1 MTDPSKRGF
10 WVKIFLPGGDP
21 DGIKLVE
28 KSNWTGS
35 GLVFPRTLFPE
46 ARKRP
51 ELDRTGVYILEGRS
65 DQKTLPLIY
74 VGEGDPGGSR
84 LEQHVKNKE
93 FWTRAV
99 VFTSTDK
106 RLNKAHVQYLEARL
120 VKLAAEAKRCELENG
135 NVPQLPTLSEPDT
148 AEVEGFL
155 SDILL
160 CLPILGIDAFEK
172 AKGAVPKA
180 VELHLKGKG
189 MKATGV
195 ESPQGFIV
203 RNGSGAVK
211 EEVPSIDAYLTH
223 LRQELVEKGVL
234 KSGQNS
240 YVFSQDYVFSSP
252 STAGGVVLGRSTNGR
267 TEWKDQS
274 GRTLKEIQE
283 AEFDGN

>member
-1 MTDPSKRGF
+1 MADSSKRGF
-10 WVKIFLPGGDP
+10 SVRIFLPEGDP

-28 KSNWTGS
+28 KSNWTGV
-35 GLVFPRTLFPE
+35 GLVFPRTLFSE

-51 ELDRTGVYILEGRS
+51 ELDRTGVYILEGPP
-65 DQKTLPLIY
+65 QKAALPRIY
-74 VGEGDPGGSR
+74 VGEGDPGRPR
-84 LEQHVKNKE
+84 LEQHIKSKE

-148 AEVEGFL
+148 AEVDGFL

-160 CLPILGIDAFEK
+160 CLPILGINVFEK
-172 AKGAVPKA
+172 APVSVPKA
-180 VELHLKGKG
+180 IELHLKGKG
-189 MKATGV
+189 VEATGF
-195 ESPQGFIV
+195 ESPQGFII
-203 RNGSGAVK
+203 RKGSGAVK
-211 EEVPSIDAYLTH
+211 EEVASIDAYLTR

-234 KSGQNS
+234 KNGQNG
-240 YVFSQDYVFSSP
+240 YVFSLDYVFTSP

-267 TEWKDQS
+267 TEWKDPS
-274 GRTLKEIQE
+274 GRTLKVIQE
-283 AEFDGN
+283 AEIDGK